1 MHRAV
6 LFDAG
11 GTLIHMDR
19 RFVLQALN
27 ANGIAADLA
36 ALTDAEAVARAEVGL
51 ILRSDQPGTD
61 AARWSAYAAALMRAL
76 RCEGEPLA
84 RVRAAL
90 WERHQTG
97 RLWTTVDEGTPALL
111 EQLRT
116 DGYRMGVVSNAD
128 GRVAMAI
135 EHAGLSAYLDV
146 IVDSG
151 IFGIEK
157 PDPRIFL
164 HACEQLGVEPGHAT
178 FVGDVYEID
187 VVGARN
193 AGLSPVL
200 VSADNHNEYDCPV
213 VRTLDQL
220 PGLLAV
226 QANPLLS

>member
-1 MHRAV
+1 MPRAV

-36 ALTDAEAVARAEVGL
+36 ALMNAEALARAEVRL

-61 AARWSAYAAALMRAL
+61 ASRWSAYAAALMRAL
-76 RCEGEPLA
+76 HCEGEPLA

-97 RLWTTVDEGTPALL
+97 QLWTSVEDGTPGLL
-111 EQLRT
+111 DELRQS
-116 DGYRMGVVSNAD
+116 GYRTGVVSNAD

-135 EHAGLSAYLDV
+135 EHAGLAPYLDV

-151 IFGIEK
+151 VFGIEK

-164 HACEQLGVEPGHAT
+164 HACERLGVEPGNAM

-200 VSADNHNEYDCPV
+200 ISGDDQLEWDCPV
-213 VRTLDQL
+213 VRALAEL
-220 PGLLAV
+220 PELLAI
-226 QANPLLS
+226 QADPLAC

>member
-1 MHRAV
+1 
-6 LFDAG
+6 
-11 GTLIHMDR
+11 MDR
-19 RFVLQALN
+19 RFLLEALH
-27 ANGIAADLA
+27 ANGVAADLA
-36 ALTDAEAVARAEVGL
+36 ALTSAEAVARAEVGL

-61 AARWSAYAAALMRAL
+61 ASRWSAYAAALMGAL

-97 RLWTTVDEGTPALL
+97 QLWTSVEDGTAGLL
-111 EQLRT
+111 EQLRR
-116 DGYRMGVVSNAD
+116 DGYRTGVVSNAD

-135 EHAGLSAYLDV
+135 EHAGLSPYLDV

-164 HACEQLGVEPGHAT
+164 HACEQLGVEPGNAM

-187 VVGARN
+187 VVGARS
-193 AGLSPVL
+193 AGLGAVL
-200 VSADNHNEYDCPV
+200 ISFDDHIGLDCPV
-213 VRTLDQL
+213 VRTLDEL
-220 PGLLAV
+220 APLLGTE
-226 QANPLLS
+226 ANPLAC